1 MAGAYR
7 ELKKLHYLKLIK
19 ECAQSG
25 KDNRTW
31 CSENGIAYSSFMRWQ
46 AQLRDEAAERVS
58 RRGIVGENSDPKG
71 RAIRST
77 AEHAVRSIC
86 SGNCERTH
94 LMVNF
99 IGSAHLPPKEEKA
112 CCRLA

>member
-1 MAGAYR
+1 MTGAYH

-46 AQLRDEAAERVS
+46 AQLRDEACGAS
-58 RRGIVGENSDPKG
+58 HGTAGN
-71 RAIRST
+71 RSGKDCT
-77 AEHAVRSIC
+77 TRS
-86 SGNCERTH
+86 
-94 LMVNF
+94 
-99 IGSAHLPPKEEKA
+99 
-112 CCRLA
+112 

>member
-46 AQLRDEAAERVS
+46 VQLRDEA
-58 RRGIVGENSDPKG
+58 
-71 RAIRST
+71 
-77 AEHAVRSIC
+77 
-86 SGNCERTH
+86 
-94 LMVNF
+94 
-99 IGSAHLPPKEEKA
+99 
-112 CCRLA
+112 

>member
-31 CSENGIAYSSFMRWQ
+31 CSENGIDYSSFMHGRR
-46 AQLRDEAAERVS
+46 LR
-58 RRGIVGENSDPKG
+58 G
-71 RAIRST
+71 
-77 AEHAVRSIC
+77 
-86 SGNCERTH
+86 
-94 LMVNF
+94 
-99 IGSAHLPPKEEKA
+99 
-112 CCRLA
+112 